1 MIKLYNEFKNEGFV
15 VLGINAREGKK
26 RVKEY
31 IDKYKLTFPV
41 PLDINGTVTKK
52 YGVRAH
58 PEHFLVSRR
67 GELIGKTLGPRN
79 WTDTKN
85 RNLIRFLLDQD

>member
-1 MIKLYNEFKNEGFV
+1 LIKLYNQFKNEGFV
-15 VLGINAREGKK
+15 VIGINVREGKEA
-26 RVKEY
+26 VKKY

-41 PLDINGTVTKK
+41 PLDIHGKVMKE

-58 PEHFLVSRR
+58 PEHFLVNKR

-79 WTDTKN
+79 WMDTKS
-85 RNLIRFLLDQD
+85 RDLIRFLLDQN

>member
-1 MIKLYNEFKNEGFV
+1 LIKLYNEFKNEGFV
-15 VLGINAREGKK
+15 VIGINAREGKK
-26 RVKEY
+26 LVKKY
-31 IDKYKLTFPV
+31 VDKYKLTFPV
-41 PLDINGTVTKK
+41 PLDIHGTVTKN

-58 PEHFLVSRR
+58 PEHFLVGRR